1 MSWQGSPPTVPNS
14 FELMISKILQ
24 PSLPFAIS
32 SWSWA
37 AYRFVVREATD
48 LPSWFCL
55 RGWELFSVDFASI
68 VWFASFEFEF
78 LPKVWA
84 GELVPLGS
92 SSSVFFEVVA
102 II

>member
-1 MSWQGSPPTVPNS
+1 
-14 FELMISKILQ
+14 MISKILQ
-24 PSLPFAIS
+24 PSLPFAMS

-48 LPSWFCL
+48 LPSAAVCL
-55 RGWELFSVDFASI
+55 RAWELFRVDFASI
-68 VWFASFEFEF
+68 VCPASFEFEF